1 MLIQIVLILA
11 MVVALVV
18 TWTRVRQQVISLRE
32 AVAWSILWV
41 GAALVIALPDTA
53 TIVARFFGVGR
64 GVDLILYASVAGLFL
79 MVFKLFIQH
88 ERMERMLT
96 DLVRLEALRSAKDD
110 LESSCGDGEGGCCGG
125 GCCGSGNM
133 EHGT

>member
-1 MLIQIVLILA
+1 MLIQIVLIIA
-11 MVVALVV
+11 MAVALVV

-41 GAALVIALPDTA
+41 GAALVVALPDTA

-64 GVDLILYASVAGLFL
+64 GVDLILYASVAALFL
-79 MVFKLFIQH
+79 LVFKLFIQH
-88 ERMERMLT
+88 ERMERILT

-110 LESSCGDGEGGCCGG
+110 LESSCGDGERECCGG
-125 GCCGSGNM
+125 GCCKDA
-133 EHGT
+133 